1 MYLSED
7 MTRRMAQMPNIAG
20 VAWSVDE
27 GSYHPTIF
35 VQGSP
40 VPQAPLP
47 LCDCCPIRRARAVS
61 R

>member
-1 MYLSED
+1 
-7 MTRRMAQMPNIAG
+7 MAQMPNIAG

-47 LCDCCPIRRARAVS
+47 LAIAEANEKDTPAGTTF
-61 R
+61 